1 MINPVGSTLQGLNNQ
16 DLMVLDGIVEGNE
29 KDLSGCRKDVLFM
42 LNNSLQEWSVIL
54 LEIVSPGIHLVKKLE
69 SQSRTIETQFK
80 KQRVRNWKSLGL
92 YVTKQLL
99 NLKTDSKT
107 LYHSLLTLKYSLP
120 IETTKMNHI

>member
-54 LEIVSPGIHLVKKLE
+54 LEIVSHGIHLVKKLE

-80 KQRVRNWKSLGL
+80 KRVRNWKSLGL

-107 LYHSLLTLKYSLP
+107 LYHSLLKLKYSLP

>member
-1 MINPVGSTLQGLNNQ
+1 
-16 DLMVLDGIVEGNE
+16 MVLDGIVEGNE

-42 LNNSLQEWSVIL
+42 LNSSLQEWSVIL

-107 LYHSLLTLKYSLP
+107 LYHSLLKLKYSLP